1 MQGKFG
7 CALADGTFLVCG
19 STSIVDPVGSAAGF
33 ACVQRC
39 VLLRLSTSGAL
50 LSETVFPFSG
60 GHSDPGRREGCM
72 CVTPGEVG
80 ADEMVVY
87 ATGYLGSESGYD
99 HGAHEYDDDPMVREL
114 L

>member
-1 MQGKFG
+1 
-7 CALADGTFLVCG
+7 
-19 STSIVDPVGSAAGF
+19 VGSAAGF

-39 VLLRLSTSGAL
+39 VLLRLSASGAL